1 MNIDQKETIVYGLQQ
16 VPQTAEHLLEHLP
29 FCQVMTFTGSLGAG
43 KTTLIRELLHKVG
56 IQGPITSPTFTYL
69 NLYVN
74 QAGQKFYHF
83 DLYRIENLEAFCLA
97 GFDEYLYQPNSWAFI
112 EWPEPIMPLLT
123 HDVCHVVLEY
133 SDDKRTMHII

>member
-1 MNIDQKETIVYGLQQ
+1 MNIDQKETIVYGLRQ

-74 QAGQKFYHF
+74 EQVKNFIISIF
-83 DLYRIENLEAFCLA
+83 IVLKTWRPFVWLA
-97 GFDEYLYQPNSWAFI
+97 LTNIFI
-112 EWPEPIMPLLT
+112 SPIVGPLLNGPSQL
-123 HDVCHVVLEY
+123 CLY
-133 SDDKRTMHII
+133 